1 VNRSHACVD
10 LRSDARPRPGY
21 LELRGY
27 QHEAADRVIADL
39 GSTNRALLVLATGL
53 GKTVV
58 GGEVIRRHLEAQPGS
73 QVLVVAHMEELVEQ
87 LEKALWRHLD
97 KSVPTQ
103 LLTGR
108 ASPCR
113 SS

>member
-1 VNRSHACVD
+1 
-10 LRSDARPRPGY
+10 
-21 LELRGY
+21 
-27 QHEAADRVIADL
+27 
-39 GSTNRALLVLATGL
+39 
-53 GKTVV
+53 
-58 GGEVIRRHLEAQPGS
+58 
-73 QVLVVAHMEELVEQ
+73 VLVVAHMEELVEQ